1 MADGSGVFLL
11 FLLAKP
17 AGGFRTIG
25 LLTTVYRLWAKLRM
39 PLVKAWSASIPRR
52 YFASG
57 IGKSTEDAV
66 GRLLLTAEGATENEE
81 AACTIWDIDKC
92 YEHVS
97 HEKLM
102 RAASLHGFPMAILRM
117 CLKMYR
123 AARTVAW
130 EGFSAHGSTPTAH

>member
-1 MADGSGVFLL
+1 
-11 FLLAKP
+11 
-17 AGGFRTIG
+17 
-25 LLTTVYRLWAKLRM
+25 M

-52 YFASG
+52 YFAAG

-92 YEHVS
+92 YEHVG

-117 CLKMYR
+117 CLKMYER
-123 AARTVAW
+123 RKRW
-130 EGFSAHGSTPTAH
+130 HGKEFSAHGSTPTAH